1 MCSYRHVTST
11 VRWALAAIAVLAA
24 AGCTAPAP
32 DDADDTQIVLAEGYE
47 LGGYNPVDGYAES
60 GVSPLY
66 DGLYRPSATTDD
78 VVPDLAPALA
88 QGPPEPA
95 GPNRWRIPLRAGV
108 QFSDGT
114 AFDSADVVATY
125 AAVADP
131 AVASEIATAV
141 TPIVSIEPDGPE
153 AVTVELATAADPR
166 PYLLLGILPSER
178 VESAPAGD
186 WAVNT
191 EPVGTGPYRLD
202 SLRPD
207 QAVLVA
213 REDYWGTPAQVDR
226 LVYTYTPDDNSRA
239 QSMASGAVDGT
250 NLPPRLIDSLATGDV
265 ETVAV
270 NSADWRGIALPAGN
284 PFTADVSARLAMN
297 LGVDREAIVRDVLRG
312 YGRQAST
319 PVAEAYGAA
328 YNPDAQYAFDAD
340 EATEMLDAAGWRMG
354 SDGVREKDGA
364 RASFEL
370 LYNAQDTLRRDL
382 AVAYAA
388 AMKPLGIDVRP
399 RGTSWDEIDTRFGD
413 SAVVLGGGSKPYSID
428 SQVYDT
434 LHTRVPDS
442 SPYSNPGN
450 FTAAGL
456 DGMLERA
463 AQLPPGPE
471 KDDVYQRIQATYA
484 AEPSQVFLVFL
495 DHTYAY
501 RDLGWNQS
509 APIMEPHSHG
519 VTWGP
524 WWNLAAWTR

>member
-1 MCSYRHVTST
+1 MCSDRHVKST
-11 VRWALAAIAVLAA
+11 VRGALAATAVLAA
-24 AGCTAPAP
+24 AGCAAPTSN
-32 DDADDTQIVLAEGYE
+32 DADDTQIVLAEGYE
-47 LGGYNPVDGYAES
+47 LGGYNPVNGYAES
-60 GVSPLY
+60 GVSPIY
-66 DGLYRPSATTDD
+66 EGLYRPSATADD

-88 QGPPEPA
+88 QGAPEPA

-141 TPIVSIEPDGPE
+141 APIVSVVPDGPE

-250 NLPPRLIDSLATGDV
+250 NLPPRLIDSLNADDV
-265 ETVAV
+265 ATVAV

-284 PFTADVSARLAMN
+284 PFTAEVHTRLAMN

-328 YNPDAQYAFDAD
+328 YNPDAQYDFGAD
-340 EATEMLDAAGWRMG
+340 EASSMLDAASWRVS
-354 SDGVREKDGA
+354 SDGIREKGGA

-382 AVAYAA
+382 AVAFAA

-399 RGTSWDEIDTRFGD
+399 AAPAGTKSIRG
-413 SAVVLGGGSKPYSID
+413 SAIPQSCW
-428 SQVYDT
+428 
-434 LHTRVPDS
+434 
-442 SPYSNPGN
+442 
-450 FTAAGL
+450 
-456 DGMLERA
+456 
-463 AQLPPGPE
+463 
-471 KDDVYQRIQATYA
+471 A
-484 AEPSQVFLVFL
+484 AEPGLTASTPRSMTPCTPGCRTPRRTRIRATSPPRVW
-495 DHTYAY
+495 TACS
-501 RDLGWNQS
+501 S
-509 APIMEPHSHG
+509 APRSCHPAPRKTMSINGFKPRMRPSPHRFSWCSSTTPTPTATSAG
-519 VTWGP
+519 TRVRRS
-524 WWNLAAWTR
+524 WNRIRTG

>member
-1 MCSYRHVTST
+1 
-11 VRWALAAIAVLAA
+11 
-24 AGCTAPAP
+24 
-32 DDADDTQIVLAEGYE
+32 
-47 LGGYNPVDGYAES
+47 
-60 GVSPLY
+60 
-66 DGLYRPSATTDD
+66 
-78 VVPDLAPALA
+78 
-88 QGPPEPA
+88 
-95 GPNRWRIPLRAGV
+95 
-108 QFSDGT
+108 
-114 AFDSADVVATY
+114 
-125 AAVADP
+125 
-131 AVASEIATAV
+131 
-141 TPIVSIEPDGPE
+141 
-153 AVTVELATAADPR
+153 
-166 PYLLLGILPSER
+166 
-178 VESAPAGD
+178 
-186 WAVNT
+186 
-191 EPVGTGPYRLD
+191 
-202 SLRPD
+202 
-207 QAVLVA
+207 
-213 REDYWGTPAQVDR
+213 
-226 LVYTYTPDDNSRA
+226 
-239 QSMASGAVDGT
+239 MASGAVDGT

-297 LGVDREAIVRDVLRG
+297 LGVDREAILRDVLRG

-463 AQLPPGPE
+463 AQSPPGPE
-471 KDDVYQRIQATYA
+471 KDDLYQRIQAAYA